1 MYFLTLKLKLY
12 IFYMKEYVEIIIAK
26 DLKFQNVVERRT
38 NETSKKQIKSH
49 IVNSA
54 KFTINLP
61 LLCRNDLDHRK

>member
-54 KFTINLP
+54 KFK
-61 LLCRNDLDHRK
+61 HKFY